1 MPIVRNSNRNQW
13 CDYCKM
19 RFGTKR
25 DPIKYPQPVADWVI
39 IQESTHP
46 KVKVPKRYLCQSCVL
61 LCEEWDGGKYAI
73 EQQLKDFQGVKELDL
88 GI

>member
-1 MPIVRNSNRNQW
+1 MPIVRNSNFNQW
-13 CDYCKM
+13 CDYCKLQ
-19 RFGTKR
+19 FGAKA
-25 DPIKYPQPVADWVI
+25 IKGQTPADWII

-61 LCEEWDGGKYAI
+61 LCEEWDGGKYTI
-73 EQQLKDFQGVKELDL
+73 EQQLKDFQGVKELDF